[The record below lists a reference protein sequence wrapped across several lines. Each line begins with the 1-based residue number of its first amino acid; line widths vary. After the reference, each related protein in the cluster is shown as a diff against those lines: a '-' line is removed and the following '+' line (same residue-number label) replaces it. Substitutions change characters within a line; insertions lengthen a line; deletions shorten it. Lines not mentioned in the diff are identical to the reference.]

1 MTTSR
6 RQIVFPDDLYAE
18 VVRAAAREQA
28 ATGETV
34 SVAEWVREAC
44 RKRLADE
51 SR

>member
-6 RQIVFPDDLYAE
+6 RQIVFSDDLYAE

-28 ATGETV
+28 EKGVSV

-44 RKRLADE
+44 RRRLQQDG
-51 SR
+51 